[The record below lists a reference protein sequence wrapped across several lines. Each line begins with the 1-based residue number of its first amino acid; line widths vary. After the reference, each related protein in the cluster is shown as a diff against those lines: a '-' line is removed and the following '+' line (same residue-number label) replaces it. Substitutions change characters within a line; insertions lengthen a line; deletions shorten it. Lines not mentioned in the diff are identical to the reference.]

1 MANKSNLKEIAFAI
15 LQDEKFILGK
25 KDIKLSKII
34 IENNSLYGYEDIKIE
49 KAKRVRRIS
58 FNMYLI
64 EDEEN
69 IYYVISSKQSFKFD
83 THIAVSDNLPIIDEK
98 YEIRRFMHNYGACC
112 YEQEIKT
119 TPVRK
124 IKQIQDNLYK
134 VKTSNNTYYT
144 LLNKKTHD

>member
-98 YEIRRFMHNYGACC
+98 YEIRRFMYNYGACC